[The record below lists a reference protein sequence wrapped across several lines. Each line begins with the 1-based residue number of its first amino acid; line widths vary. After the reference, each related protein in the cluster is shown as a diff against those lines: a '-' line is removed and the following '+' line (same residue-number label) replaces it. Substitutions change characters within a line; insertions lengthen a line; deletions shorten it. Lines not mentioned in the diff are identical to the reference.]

1 MKVNLW
7 GWLLAACLCTLV
19 GCCLLTVNAHSA
31 LSEYK
36 ALRAADI
43 AMLRQEIADAS
54 LTRNDQV
61 RVLVNSQYEQLK
73 QYVDVQI
80 PMKVRD
86 AMSSTSNITINQ
98 TANPSM
104 SIAKGM

>member
-1 MKVNLW
+1 MKMDVW
-7 GWLLAACLCTLV
+7 GWLLAACLAVLV
-19 GCCLLTVNAHSA
+19 GCSILTVNAYST

-36 ALRAADI
+36 SLRAAD
-43 AMLRQEIADAS
+43 MTTLRQEIADAS

-61 RVLVNSQYEQLK
+61 RVLVNSQYDQLK

-104 SIAKGM
+104 SVAKGM